1 MIEFLA
7 ILVDGSLLVNNP
19 LVIEDYVS
27 DSQSLSDTWL
37 QKCVLRTKSESSLAT
52 LYNVALGLQNQVCPF
67 CALSNTI

>member
-27 DSQSLSDTWL
+27 DSQSLSDTCL

-52 LYNVALGLQNQVCPF
+52 LYNVVLGLQNQVCPF